1 MAMSARERIR
11 GCVWLLVCLS
21 LPLFGGGCA
30 TFSEQ
35 ARPADPALPAQA
47 GPSLLQARA
56 HALLATRPGENAF
69 RPLASGIDALLA
81 RLLLAQTAERSLDLQ
96 YYIWR
101 DDLTGRQLTHAL
113 LAAADRGVRVRV
125 LLDDVGASPDDATLL
140 ALAAHPRVAIRLFNP
155 VGLRSLRGLGL
166 IADFERTN
174 RRMHNKAFIADGAI
188 AVLGG
193 RNIGDEYFEA
203 STELSFG
210 DLDVLSLGPVLP
222 EIETAFEQFWQSPAA
237 VPIQAIA
244 GRQAER
250 AQLDALRSELD
261 DFVAAQ
267 RDSRYVQSATLSL
280 SKALAGERE
289 PYYWGAGHLL
299 YDSPDKVSQSPA
311 DMAGTLLTQFAGVVA
326 SPEKELLLVSPY
338 FVPGAR
344 GVAWFRQLRERG
356 VRVTI
361 LTNSL
366 AASDVGAVHSGYQRY
381 REDLLKAGVRLYEMR
396 PGVAAQRRHAHP
408 GIGSS
413 RASLHAKTFVFDR
426 QAVFIG
432 SLNFDPRSVRL
443 NTEIGLLCDS
453 PALARDIVDGLE
465 AELDKVAWRLE
476 WVRDAQGQ
484 GRMMW
489 IEQGAQGERRYDSE
503 PGVGILRQIGI
514 WFLGLLPIES
524 QL

>member
-1 MAMSARERIR
+1 MAKSVQECIR
-11 GCVWLLVCLS
+11 AWVCMLVSLS
-21 LPLFGGGCA
+21 LLQLGSGCA

-35 ARPADPALPAQA
+35 ARPADPALPAHA
-47 GPSLLQARA
+47 GPSLLQARTYG
-56 HALLATRPGENAF
+56 LLAARPGENAY
-69 RPLASGIDALLA
+69 RPLASGVDALLA
-81 RLLLAQTAERSLDLQ
+81 RLVLAQTAERTLDLQ

-125 LLDDVGASPDDATLL
+125 LLDDVGTGADDTVLL

-203 STELSFG
+203 SAELSFG

-222 EIETAFEQFWQSPAA
+222 EVEKAFERFWQSSSA
-237 VPIQAIA
+237 VPIQTIA
-244 GRQAER
+244 GRSPDR

-261 DFVAAQ
+261 HLVAAQ
-267 RDSRYVQSATLSL
+267 RDSGYAHAVSLSL
-280 SKALAGERE
+280 SQALAGERE
-289 PYYWGAGHLL
+289 PYYWGGGRLL

-311 DMAGTLLTQFAGVVA
+311 DMTGTLLTQFEGVVA

-381 REDLLKAGVRLYEMR
+381 RENLLKAGVRLYEMR
-396 PGVAAQRRHAHP
+396 PGVAAQRPHTHP

-426 QAVFIG
+426 QTVFIG

-443 NTEIGLLCDS
+443 NTEIGLVCDS

-484 GRMMW
+484 GRLMW